1 MSTDIEEFDIKLN
14 SLISTTKKQRTDLAK
29 WIVEEVTNGNQDALK
44 TFIYAAK
51 AEVFFKELVDNIR
64 PLIAAKQIQKGGLIM
79 YEAKIIERKNPDKYD
94 FAFSNDSK
102 WNELN
107 DLLIQTKAKLKER
120 ETFLMTLTEDV
131 STMQGEII
139 HPPQKTYCAQNIS
152 IKLL

>member
-44 TFIYAAK
+44 TFIYASK

-79 YEAKIIERKNPDKYD
+79 YEAQIIERKNPDKYD
-94 FAFSNDSK
+94 FESSNDSK

-120 ETFLMTLTEDV
+120 ETFLMALTEDV
-131 STMQGEII
+131 STMEGEII
-139 HPPQKTYCAQNIS
+139 HPPQKTYGAQNIS

>member
-1 MSTDIEEFDIKLN
+1 MSTQIEEFDIKLN
-14 SLISTTKKQRTDLAK
+14 SLISTTKPQRTDLAK

-51 AEVFFKELVDNIR
+51 AEEFFKELVSNIR
-64 PLIAAKQIQKGGLIM
+64 PLIAAKQIQKGGLTM
-79 YEAKIIERKNPDKYD
+79 YEAQIIERKNPDKYD
-94 FAFSNDSK
+94 FASSNDST

-107 DLLIQTKAKLKER
+107 ALLIQTKEKLKER
-120 ETFLMTLTEDV
+120 ETFLMALTEDV

-139 HPPQKTYCAQNIS
+139 HPPQKTYGAQNIA